1 MEEDSSS
8 RKSLGG
14 GGGGGGYVASEE
26 SGEGLP
32 YAPENWP
39 EEGDIWGW
47 RTGRRVTGNGY
58 FQDRYLYLPNRLCE
72 TVGSRKK
79 RLCFASKLSLQRY
92 LTTNF
97 PNAHF
102 PSFFSSFQW
111 KIPSIHTP
119 SSHGIAVPIAAVPL
133 QQIAQQ
139 HSHSDIDLVKC
150 KAGNIMCHS
159 LLPEEVEK
167 YSPAMPCHMC
177 CTEPHFCRD
186 CSCILCC
193 KTISSAYGGYDY
205 IKCQVKHGD
214 GICAHVAHMECAL
227 RSRMAGTVGRD
238 IGLNAEYHCQRCDG
252 RTDLI
257 SHVNKLL
264 QTCTATDL
272 DEEIRKKI
280 LNLGACLL
288 RGSQKPTVKE
298 LQNHIEMEISKLKCV
313 TWNQD
318 RLTAHSTGLSDNDN
332 DAMEVQVNG
341 GPSGSRNGSEEYL
354 PQSLKLE
361 AEIDEVLHA
370 LRKSQEF
377 EYEVAEGRLQAHK
390 TFLWN
395 LYQQLDSEKSKLA
408 SQNSSHSDALSH
420 VVREREQQIRRELM
434 KLGVMKKVAI
444 GFGRTSK
451 DILKE
456 YFGLEIAD

>member
-8 RKSLGG
+8 RKSES
-14 GGGGGGYVASEE
+14 GGGGYVAGEE
-26 SGEGLP
+26 AGEGLP

-47 RTGRRVTGNGY
+47 RTGRRVAGNGY
-58 FQDRYLYLPNRLCE
+58 FQDRYLYLPNRLCP
-72 TVGSRKK
+72 TLGSRKK
-79 RLCFASKLSLQRY
+79 RLSFASKLSVQRY
-92 LTTNF
+92 LTNNF
-97 PNAHF
+97 PNAHI

-111 KIPSIHTP
+111 KIPLIHSP
-119 SSHGIAVPIAAVPL
+119 SSHDSAVPIAAVPL

-139 HSHSDIDLVKC
+139 QSDSDIDVVKC
-150 KAGNIMCHS
+150 KAGNKMCHG
-159 LLPEEVEK
+159 LIPQEVEK
-167 YSPAMPCHMC
+167 YSLVMPCDMC
-177 CTEPHFCRD
+177 CTEPDFCRD

-193 KTISSAYGGYDY
+193 KTISSAYGGYSY

-227 RSRMAGTVGRD
+227 RSRMAGTIGKS
-238 IGLNAEYHCQRCDG
+238 IGLNAEYYCRRCDG
-252 RTDLI
+252 RTGLV

-264 QTCTATDL
+264 ETCKATDL

-288 RGSQKPTVKE
+288 RGSRKPDVKE
-298 LQNHIEMEISKLKCV
+298 LLSHIEMAISKLNCG

-318 RLTAHSTGLSDNDN
+318 NLTAHSTGLSDHDN
-332 DAMEVQVNG
+332 DAMEVEVNG
-341 GPSGSRNGSEEYL
+341 GPTCSRNGSEEYL

-361 AEIDEVLHA
+361 AEIDEILHA

-377 EYEVAEGRLQAHK
+377 EYDVAEGRLQAHK
-390 TFLWN
+390 TYLWN

-408 SQNSSHSDALSH
+408 SQNSSHSDALSR

-434 KLGVMKKVAI
+434 KLEVMKKVAN

-451 DILKE
+451 DVLKE
-456 YFGLEIAD
+456 CFGLEIAD